1 MNLTDEQKYKVLAHY
16 GLKPWEGDLV
26 EGPDGLQIVPYEG
39 KVEETGVMGAF
50 GKSALSNVPRI
61 AAGTVAGVG
70 SAALAEP
77 IIAKTSTAAA
87 GLASPLGPAAPFVGG
102 AVHGLGSLAAYGVGN
117 AAGEALY
124 DKVLGGSVDDA
135 VYGDARA
142 RLRAQIEHPT
152 ASRMGQTAAMAASF
166 QFSNPV
172 KLAKALGQATKLG
185 ALSRGETFVTPE
197 SAQVLKDVA
206 RNVIGNTAGTGIL
219 QMVRNGELDPKELLT
234 TAAEGLLY
242 GGVRSVPGAL
252 GASIERMRARK
263 MAEAAEL
270 AKKAKAGTPPPLLA
284 GAKLPEGARS
294 DEPVNRPF
302 YTTADEPVGLQL
314 AREDG
319 RLAQQMAEAREKG
332 LAARETQGPEAPAP
346 EPKSF
351 EQAQAEQ
358 QAIVEKNLRDWQL
371 RRALEPGKFTDHVP
385 TEPGPD
391 APPMRREPLTDAEW
405 IQRDLEGEH
414 GPNRWQGAPTTA
426 GEPFDINAERGAL
439 KRRGFEFTETP
450 ERMTTPDG
458 RPVSGSF
465 NRDTRQIQVSQPHMQ
480 KDTHVHEGMHA
491 ELLDMQNSPNPHVR
505 KAAGE
510 ILQAAGQYSDP
521 EEFLVE
527 LATARSR
534 GGRDQNPVMK
544 YLSDNWNALR
554 VIMGAKSPDRMA
566 RLLAERF
573 DEMPSAPV
581 NEPLKKSDNGMRY
594 QPLHEMFPD
603 KFKQWFGDYETEPH
617 RASQV
622 VDAEGRPMV
631 VTHGT
636 KRSDF
641 NTFDMSR
648 TPEMGMHFGDP
659 AQSNDFVASTPMGMQ
674 FFESVNNP
682 KNYLMHDPSRKD
694 GIFPTYLNIRKP
706 LIAPDKFGTDPTDFI
721 RWLKQNSLVDPHFI
735 DAAAA
740 QLKSDNYKHSWD
752 IIKQGLMEKGYDG
765 IKYQNLHEGRPGAE
779 SNVAWI
785 AFHPEQIKSA
795 IGNQGTFDKSNHDIR
810 FQELTDKDSLVPSSV
825 LGKAAA
831 EDEAVGR
838 QGAKAYNEIDMM
850 QGKINKYIEAL
861 KKYPQEVIDSA
872 IWKRS
877 KAGQML
883 TQPRFTPEEAAVNDI
898 YQQAMNETAQLAT
911 AHGYPIEQKENYVAE
926 MMSGRAARDFQVNEE
941 AFMKEHLPKFLDYN
955 QQIFKGTFD
964 PLDAEVYFRKYMEGV
979 RKSPNSIGSEF
990 GALTKS
996 ARKYHLHDDIR
1007 EQDMLRNFQRYGG
1020 RWARGVAIKQHIRND
1035 PYVAGKLGYDRNV
1048 IHPSGAEAPATS
1060 SQAMQNL
1067 RASLE
1072 DTLFNE
1078 GRGTSGL
1085 SQDARDVVL
1094 SGQRVVNTMTMQTL
1108 SNLKNTIAS
1117 VPMHLINAQNP
1128 ESAMALVTGTMRAH
1142 VEYETQKAKAIEA
1155 GVIKPHTDP
1164 ANDIDQPLTTKVS
1177 NRLQQVGEKLYK
1189 WSASELLEHYN
1200 RVRDFTIGE
1209 DLARVNLE
1217 LQKKGDPSAQRFLE
1231 QFGYGADT
1239 NQPLEEQI
1247 TRIARNYAKGIQGTY
1262 SGEGLPALMLKGG
1275 PVSMMLRIQRF
1286 GVENFNRTRQMVI
1299 QPAIKGNYGPLV
1311 AYVLGLAVTAPAIT
1325 AITKI
1330 LSGRPSGLP
1339 TDEEIKA
1346 GKKKPLVQKTL
1357 NVMEMAQMVGAF
1369 GTVGNVAGSLAKNV
1383 RGGSQQLVGDPSI
1396 NFASSVIMNTAAA
1409 IDALDKKEPV
1419 LGVLQ
1424 EVLKRTILE
1433 NMQITRGLSVDRGLA
1448 QDQRNKNTF
1457 EYQTEQREVPMSQ
1470 VVANSIKGNL
1480 FSERTPIISP
1490 TKAKAKEGDA
1500 EARAQVPYKE
1510 RAALDNYKGGYEDPQ
1525 KEGEYQRYL
1534 LKTQGP
1540 KALADYQMRR
1550 QKVKVTAQG
1559 RP

>member
-39 KVEETGVMGAF
+39 QVEETGVMGAL

-61 AAGTVAGVG
+61 LAGTAAGVG
-70 SAALAEP
+70 AAAMAEP
-77 IIAKTSTAAA
+77 FVAKASTAAT
-87 GLASPLGPAAPFVGG
+87 GLAAPLGPAAPFVGG

-124 DKVLGGSVDDA
+124 DKALGGSVDDA
-135 VYGDARA
+135 IYGDARA

-152 ASRMGQTAAMAASF
+152 ASRLGQTAAMAASF
-166 QFSNPV
+166 QFANPI
-172 KLAKALGQATKLG
+172 KLAKALGQSTKLG
-185 ALSRGETFVTPE
+185 ALARGETFVTPE
-197 SAQVLKDVA
+197 SVQILKDTA

-234 TAAEGLLY
+234 TAAEGLLF
-242 GGVRSVPGAL
+242 GKVRSLPGAL
-252 GASIERMRARK
+252 GASVERVRAK
-263 MAEAAEL
+263 KAKEAAEM
-270 AKKAKAGTPPPLLA
+270 AAKAKAGTPPPLPA
-284 GAKLPEGARS
+284 GAQLPEGARS

-332 LAARETQGPEAPAP
+332 LAARESAGPEAPAP

-358 QAIVEKNLRDWQL
+358 QAVVAKNLRDWQL
-371 RRALEPGKFTDHVP
+371 RRALEPGKFTDNVP
-385 TEPGPD
+385 MEPGPD
-391 APPMRREPLTDAEW
+391 APPLRREPLTDAEW
-405 IQRDLEGEH
+405 MQKDLEGDRS
-414 GPNRWQGAPTTA
+414 PNRWQGAPTTA
-426 GEPFDINAERGAL
+426 GEPFDIGAERGAL
-439 KRRGFEFTETP
+439 KRRGFEFSETP
-450 ERMTTPDG
+450 ERLTTPDG

-465 NRDTRQIQVSQPHMQ
+465 NRDTRQILVSQPNMQ

-491 ELLDMQNSPNPHVR
+491 ELLDMQNSPNQHVR
-505 KAAGE
+505 KASGE

-527 LATARSR
+527 LATAHSR
-534 GGRDQNPVMK
+534 GGRSQNSVMK

-581 NEPLKKSDNGMRY
+581 NGPLKKSDDGMRY
-594 QPLHEMFPD
+594 QPIKPLEDFTPTDELVKLNEDSYYRGGDNPADFDGKLRHMYKGKPFDSYGFIVETSPNQVAYDVGANNSQKGHVKPENVTRILHDVKAYDGYPDDYVNEMRAKYPKAELLDVVLDD
-603 KFKQWFGDYETEPH
+603 KHENY
-617 RASQV
+617 RV
-622 VDAEGRPMV
+622 IR
-631 VTHGT
+631 
-636 KRSDF
+636 
-641 NTFDMSR
+641 R
-648 TPEMGMHFGDP
+648 TPPLEDDGMR
-659 AQSNDFVASTPMGMQ
+659 
-674 FFESVNNP
+674 
-682 KNYLMHDPSRKD
+682 Y
-694 GIFPTYLNIRKP
+694 
-706 LIAPDKFGTDPTDFI
+706 
-721 RWLKQNSLVDPHFI
+721 
-735 DAAAA
+735 
-740 QLKSDNYKHSWD
+740 
-752 IIKQGLMEKGYDG
+752 
-765 IKYQNLHEGRPGAE
+765 
-779 SNVAWI
+779 
-785 AFHPEQIKSA
+785 
-795 IGNQGTFDKSNHDIR
+795 
-810 FQELTDKDSLVPSSV
+810 QELTDKDSLVPSSV

-883 TQPRFTPEEAAVNDI
+883 TQPQFTPEEAAVNDI

-911 AHGYPIEQKENYVAE
+911 THGYPIEQKENYVAE
-926 MMSGRAARDFQVNEE
+926 MLSGRAARDFQANEE
-941 AFMKEHLPKFLDYN
+941 AFIKEHLPKFLDYN
-955 QQIFKGTFD
+955 QQIFKGTYD

-1035 PYVAGKLGYDRNV
+1035 PYVAGKLGYDKNV
-1048 IHPSGAEAPATS
+1048 IHASGAEAPATS

-1108 SNLKNTIAS
+1108 SNLKNTILKF
-1117 VPMHLINAQNP
+1117 PMHLISAAQNG
-1128 ESAMALVTGTMRAH
+1128 EGVQALMTGTMRA
-1142 VEYETQKAKAIEA
+1142 YENYYTQKAKAIEA
-1155 GVIKPHTDP
+1155 GVIKPHIDP
-1164 ANDIDQPLTTKVS
+1164 ANDIDQPMTTKIAR
-1177 NRLQQVGEKLYK
+1177 NLQAAGEKIYK
-1189 WSASELLEHYN
+1189 WSGSEFLENWN
-1200 RVRDFTIGE
+1200 RVQDFTIGE
-1209 DLARVNLE
+1209 ELAKVNLA
-1217 LQKKGDPSAQRFLE
+1217 LKQKGDPNAQRFLE

-1247 TRIARNYAKGIQGTY
+1247 TRIARNYAKGVQGTY

-1275 PVSMMLRIQRF
+1275 PLPMLLRIQRF

-1299 QPAIKGNYGPLV
+1299 QPAIKGQYGPLV
-1311 AYVLGLAVTAPAIT
+1311 AYVLGLAVTAPAVQT
-1325 AITKI
+1325 ITKI

-1346 GKKKPLVQKTL
+1346 GKKKPLIQKTL
-1357 NVMEMAQMVGAF
+1357 NVMEMAQLVGAF
-1369 GTVGNVAGSLAKNV
+1369 GTAGNVAGSVAKNI
-1383 RGGSQQLVGDPSI
+1383 RGGSQQLVGDPSL
-1396 NFASSVIMNTAAA
+1396 NFASSVLMNTAAA
-1409 IDALDKKEPV
+1409 IDAVGKDEPV

-1424 EVLKRTILE
+1424 EVLKRTVID
-1433 NMQITRGLSVDRGLA
+1433 NMQMTRGLAVDRGLA

-1457 EYQTEQREVPMSQ
+1457 EYQTEQRAVPATQ
-1470 VVANSIKGNL
+1470 VLANSIRGNL
-1480 FSERTPIISP
+1480 FSDRTPIISP
-1490 TKAKAKEGDA
+1490 TKAKAKQGDA
-1500 EARAQVPYKE
+1500 EALAQVPYKE
-1510 RAALDNYKGGYEDPQ
+1510 RAALDNYRGGYEDPQ

>member
-26 EGPDGLQIVPYEG
+26 EGPDGMQIVPYEG

-61 AAGTVAGVG
+61 LAGTAAGVG
-70 SAALAEP
+70 TAVLAEP
-77 IIAKTSTAAA
+77 LVAKASTAAA

-117 AAGEALY
+117 AIGEGIY
-124 DKVLGGSVDDA
+124 DKTIGESVDDA
-135 VYGDARA
+135 IYGSPRA

-152 ASRMGQTAAMAASF
+152 ASRLGQTASMAASF

-172 KLAKALGQATKLG
+172 KLVKALGQATKLG

-197 SAQVLKDVA
+197 SAKILKDTA

-219 QMVRNGELDPKELLT
+219 QLVRNGELDPKELLT
-234 TAAEGLLY
+234 TAAQGLLF
-242 GGVRSVPGAL
+242 GGVRSVPGAI
-252 GASIERMRARK
+252 GASIERVRAK
-263 MAEAAEL
+263 KAAEAAEL
-270 AKKAKAGTPPPLLA
+270 AKTAQAGTPPPIPA
-284 GAKLPEGARS
+284 GVQLPQGARA

-302 YTTADEPVGLQL
+302 YTTADEPIGLKL

-319 RLAQQMAEAREKG
+319 RLAQQMAQAREQG
-332 LAARETQGPEAPAP
+332 LAAREAQGPEAPAP

-358 QAIVEKNLRDWQL
+358 QAIKEKNLRDWQL
-371 RRALEPGKFTDHVP
+371 KRALEPGKFTDNVP
-385 TEPGPD
+385 VEPGPD

-405 IQRDLEGEH
+405 MQRDLEGER

-465 NRDTRQIQVSQPHMQ
+465 NRNTRQIQVSQPHMQ
-480 KDTHVHEGMHA
+480 EDTHVHEGMHA

-510 ILQAAGQYSDP
+510 ILQAAKQYSDP

-527 LATARSR
+527 LATSSSR
-534 GGRDQNPVMK
+534 GGRDKNPVMK
-544 YLSDNWNALR
+544 YLGDNWNALR

-581 NEPLKKSDNGMRY
+581 NQGASGEGTKHQPISNWLTDDQGNKLPLYHGAVDFFNSFKPSKRGTFGSGVYLSSDPAEASNYAIESAEGIKRTTGAQVYKLHAGLNNPLKIKQG
-594 QPLHEMFPD
+594 PLAPKEALIAA
-603 KFKQWFGDYETEPH
+603 GY
-617 RASQV
+617 
-622 VDAEGRPMV
+622 
-631 VTHGT
+631 
-636 KRSDF
+636 
-641 NTFDMSR
+641 
-648 TPEMGMHFGDP
+648 TPEKADVAWEKALEQHGNLGPEIQSKLKAKGHDGIVVVNADGTPHEVVVFDP
-659 AQSNDFVASTPMGMQ
+659 AQV
-674 FFESVNNP
+674 
-682 KNYLMHDPSRKD
+682 
-694 GIFPTYLNIRKP
+694 
-706 LIAPDKFGTDPTDFI
+706 
-721 RWLKQNSLVDPHFI
+721 
-735 DAAAA
+735 
-740 QLKSDNYKHSWD
+740 
-752 IIKQGLMEKGYDG
+752 
-765 IKYQNLHEGRPGAE
+765 
-779 SNVAWI
+779 
-785 AFHPEQIKSA
+785 KSA
-795 IGNQGTFDKSNHDIR
+795 MANVGTFDNSTQDLR
-810 FQELTDKDSLVPSSV
+810 YQALTDKDSLVPSSV
-825 LGKAAA
+825 LGKAGA

-838 QGAKAYNEIDMM
+838 QGAKAYNEMDMLH
-850 QGKINKYIEAL
+850 GKINKYIEAL

-883 TQPRFTPEEAAVNDI
+883 TQPQFTPEEAAVNNI

-911 AHGYPIEQKENYVAE
+911 THGYPIEQKENYVAE
-926 MMSGRAARDFQVNEE
+926 MLSGRAARDFQANEE

-955 QQIFKGTFD
+955 QQIFKGTYD

-996 ARKYHLHDDIR
+996 ARKYHLHDNIR

-1035 PYVAGKLGYDRNV
+1035 PYVAGKLGYDRNI

-1060 SQAMQNL
+1060 SEAMQNL

-1072 DTLFNE
+1072 GTLFNE

-1085 SQDARDVVL
+1085 GQDARDVVL

-1108 SNLKNTIAS
+1108 SNLKNTIAA
-1117 VPMHLINAQNP
+1117 VPMHLISAQNP

-1142 VEYETQKAKAIEA
+1142 AEYETQKAKAIEA

-1217 LQKKGDPSAQRFLE
+1217 LQKKGDPDAQRFLE

-1247 TRIARNYAKGIQGTY
+1247 TRIARNYAKGIQSTY
-1262 SGEGLPALMLKGG
+1262 TGEGLPAMMLKGG
-1275 PVSMMLRIQRF
+1275 PLPMLLRIQRF

-1299 QPAIKGNYGPLV
+1299 RPAIKGNYGPLV
-1311 AYVLGLAVTAPAIT
+1311 AYVLGLAVTAPAVQT
-1325 AITKI
+1325 ITKI

-1346 GKKKPLVQKTL
+1346 GKKNPFVQKTL
-1357 NVMEMAQMVGAF
+1357 NVMEMAQLVGAF
-1369 GTVGNVAGSLAKNV
+1369 GTAGNVAGSMAKNI
-1383 RGGSQQLVGDPSI
+1383 RGGSQQIVGDPSL
-1396 NFASSVIMNTAAA
+1396 NFASSVLMNTAAA
-1409 IDALDKKEPV
+1409 IDAVGKDEPV
-1419 LGVLQ
+1419 IGVLQ
-1424 EVLKRTILE
+1424 EVLKRTVLD
-1433 NMQITRGLSVDRGLA
+1433 NMQITRGLMTDRGLA
-1448 QDQRNKNTF
+1448 QDQRNKNVY
-1457 EYQTEQREVPMSQ
+1457 EYQTEQREVPATQ
-1470 VVANSIKGNL
+1470 VLANSIKGNL
-1480 FSERTPIISP
+1480 FSDRTPIISP
-1490 TKAKAKEGDA
+1490 IKAKAKQGDA
-1500 EARAQVPYKE
+1500 GALAQVPYKE
-1510 RAALDNYKGGYEDPQ
+1510 RAALDNYKGGYEDPH
-1525 KEGEYQRYL
+1525 KEGAYQQYL

-1540 KALADYQMRR
+1540 QALAEYQSRR
-1550 QKVKVTAQG
+1550 QQMKLKAQG
-1559 RP
+1559 MP